1 MRKRLTEIAPWL
13 LPLRKKQR
21 CFCFYMHMRHD
32 GRVYSSEQTETNLP
46 YLQYRTMTNMYN
58 ENTGFDMKYQENKV
72 HNLQIAA
79 MTMQNLVIRPQ
90 ETFSFWQRVRHA
102 GEYGTF
108 RDGLVVVDGKLTT
121 AQGGGLCQL
130 SNLLFDMFLHSPLS
144 IVERHGHMEKDFP
157 DPDPETVCGTD
168 ATVSE
173 GWLDL
178 KVKNETDHSFQV
190 SFLFEGRNLTGILR
204 TDDSQMPQFSV
215 RSVNVWYEKAGDG
228 LYEHADVYR
237 DRLDDRGGI
246 VHSCLLYH
254 NRVKL
259 GYDPALYERR
269 KHDNGRI

>member
-1 MRKRLTEIAPWL
+1 MRRRLTEIAPWL
-13 LPLRKKQR
+13 LPLRRKQR
-21 CFCFYMHMRHD
+21 CFCFYLRMRLD
-32 GRVYSSEQTETNLP
+32 GRRYSGAQEAGELP
-46 YLQYRTMTNMYN
+46 YVQYRTSTNMYN

-72 HNLQIAA
+72 HNLRLAA

-102 GEYGTF
+102 GEYGTY
-108 RDGLVVVDGKLTT
+108 RDGLVVINGRLTT
-121 AQGGGLCQL
+121 APGGGLCQI
-130 SNLLFDMFLHSPLS
+130 SNLLFDMFLHAPLS

-178 KVKNETDHSFQV
+178 KVKNETEHCFQISF
-190 SFLFEGRNLTGILR
+190 SSDGRFLTGVLR
-204 TDDSQMPQFSV
+204 TDGIVPRYAVHNGNV
-215 RSVNVWYEKAGDG
+215 RYEHAPDG
-228 LYEHADVYR
+228 IYEHADVYR
-237 DRLDDRGGI
+237 DRLDDNGRI

-259 GYDPALYERR
+259 GYDPDLYERKR
-269 KHDNGRI
+269 HDNRLI